1 MRGIGEEQWL
11 GGTLAEMLCRFGVEC
26 AMVVSTLILPPL
38 SIIFGSFLIWENHVH
53 VTPAFTFTLAVIFRL
68 HLILFLFAI
77 NLGGYQVRLLL
88 PRMLMRLEVFFIEME
103 VEKLFDIKS
112 VMRGT
117 REDTV
122 AWRYF
127 HIDVVPFAAMF
138 AVECSTVGSNTLY
151 KAASLRGLNSYVFIF
166 YSYAASTIVL
176 LPLVL
181 IFGRS
186 KKLPSAKSPLFFKM
200 FLLGIFGCMARMV
213 GFKGVEQSSPTLS
226 SAMSNLT
233 PAFTF
238 TLAVIFRMEQVVL
251 RSSATQAKI
260 IGGVLSISG
269 ALVVV
274 LYKGPKV
281 LSAASFT
288 PSSSPT
294 SLLHQQL
301 TSSESSWIVGGILL
315 ASQYFLLSAWYIVQT
330 LVMEVYPEEITVVFF
345 YNLFATLVSAPIC
358 LLAERNLTSWVL
370 KPDITLAAI
379 IYSGVFASLFS
390 EITHTWGLH
399 LKGPVYVSVFRP
411 LSIAI
416 AVVMGAIFL
425 SDALHLGSV
434 IGSVV
439 LCLGFY
445 TVIWGKTR
453 EDSTKTVAGSEQC
466 APLLVTHI
474 S

>member
-1 MRGIGEEQWL
+1 MLRISVVRNMNLFFTCIYVKMIDLSQISSLLQDFLTCASRIPHTSFYLHPSRYLQATPHSLSFCDKL
-11 GGTLAEMLCRFGVEC
+11 GWI
-26 AMVVSTLILPPL
+26 S
-38 SIIFGSFLIWENHVH
+38 
-53 VTPAFTFTLAVIFRL
+53 
-68 HLILFLFAI
+68 
-77 NLGGYQVRLLL
+77 
-88 PRMLMRLEVFFIEME
+88 
-103 VEKLFDIKS
+103 DIKS

-117 REDTV
+117 GEDTV

-127 HIDVVPFAAMF
+127 HRDVVPFAAMF

-315 ASQYFLLSAWYIVQT
+315 ASQYFLLSAWYIVQ
-330 LVMEVYPEEITVVFF
+330 
-345 YNLFATLVSAPIC
+345 
-358 LLAERNLTSWVL
+358 
-370 KPDITLAAI
+370 
-379 IYSGVFASLFS
+379 GVFASLFN

-416 AVVMGAIFL
+416 AVVMGVIFL
-425 SDALHLGSV
+425 SDALHLGR
-434 IGSVV
+434 
-439 LCLGFY
+439 
-445 TVIWGKTR
+445 TVEIMSQMYCPDIA
-453 EDSTKTVAGSEQC
+453 EDRQDSDHRLFDPED
-466 APLLVTHI
+466 
-474 S
+474 

>member
-1 MRGIGEEQWL
+1 
-11 GGTLAEMLCRFGVEC
+11 ML
-26 AMVVSTLILPPL
+26 VVSTMWIGM
-38 SIIFGSFLIWENHVH
+38 IFW
-53 VTPAFTFTLAVIFRL
+53 
-68 HLILFLFAI
+68 
-77 NLGGYQVRLLL
+77 NLVWC
-88 PRMLMRLEVFFIEME
+88 EVL
-103 VEKLFDIKS
+103 VSGNLDTKS
-112 VMRGT
+112 VMRRTG
-117 REDTV
+117 EETV

-127 HIDVVPFAAMF
+127 HKDVVPFAAMF

-151 KAASLRGLNSYVFIF
+151 KAASLRGLNFYVFIF
-166 YSYAASTIVL
+166 YSYAASTLVL
-176 LPLVL
+176 LPLAL

-200 FLLGIFGCMARMV
+200 FLLGLFGCMAQMV

-281 LSAASFT
+281 LSAAIFT
-288 PSSSPT
+288 PSLSPT
-294 SLLHQQL
+294 NSLHQQL
-301 TSSESSWIVGGILL
+301 TSSESSWIVGGLLL
-315 ASQYFLLSAWYIVQT
+315 ASQFFLVSVWYIVQT
-330 LVMEVYPEEITVVFF
+330 LIMEVYPEEITVVFF
-345 YNLFATLVSAPIC
+345 YYLFATLISAPIC
-358 LLAERNLTSWVL
+358 LLAERNLTSWVI
-370 KPDITLAAI
+370 KPDITLVAI

-390 EITHTWGLH
+390 VITHTWGLH
-399 LKGPVYVSVFRP
+399 LKGPVYVSLFRP

-416 AVVMGAIFL
+416 AVAMGAIFL

-434 IGSVV
+434 IGSVI
-439 LCLGFY
+439 LCFGFY
-445 TVIWGKTR
+445 TVIWGKSR
-453 EDSTKTVAGSEQC
+453 EDSTKTLAGSEHC
-466 APLLVTHI
+466 SPLLLTHVVEDEGL
-474 S
+474 SLR

>member
-1 MRGIGEEQWL
+1 MI
-11 GGTLAEMLCRFGVEC
+11 LCRSSRLTSVKSPNTSFYLH
-26 AMVVSTLILPPL
+26 ASRYLQATPHSL
-38 SIIFGSFLIWENHVH
+38 SFL
-53 VTPAFTFTLAVIFRL
+53 
-68 HLILFLFAI
+68 
-77 NLGGYQVRLLL
+77 LGGYQTVSGNL
-88 PRMLMRLEVFFIEME
+88 
-103 VEKLFDIKS
+103 DIKS

-117 REDTV
+117 REETV

-127 HIDVVPFAAMF
+127 HRDVLPFAAMF

-151 KAASLRGLNSYVFIF
+151 KAATLRGLNFYVFIF
-166 YSYAASTIVL
+166 YSYAASTLVL
-176 LPLVL
+176 LPLSL

-200 FLLGIFGCMARMV
+200 FLLGLFGCR
-213 GFKGVEQSSPTLS
+213 KSSPTLS

-288 PSSSPT
+288 TSSSPT
-294 SLLHQQL
+294 SSLHQHL
-301 TSSESSWIVGGILL
+301 TSSESSWIVGGLLL
-315 ASQYFLLSAWYIVQT
+315 ASQFILVSVWYIVQT

-345 YNLFATLVSAPIC
+345 YYLFATLVSAPVC
-358 LLAERNLTSWVL
+358 LLAERNLTSWVI

-379 IYSGVFASLFS
+379 VYSGVFASLFS
-390 EITHTWGLH
+390 VLTHTWGLH
-399 LKGPVYVSVFRP
+399 LKGPVYVSLFRP

-416 AVVMGAIFL
+416 AVAMGAIFL

-434 IGSVV
+434 IGSVI
-439 LCLGFY
+439 LCFGFY
-445 TVIWGKTR
+445 TVIWGKAR
-453 EDSTKTVAGSEQC
+453 EDSTKTVADSEHC
-466 APLLVTHI
+466 SPLLLTHI
-474 S
+474 VEDEGLSLR